1 MKATWFCLALTLS
14 LACARDPQPETKDE
28 DATAKHSDEPE
39 HEELPARVHLDPDVI
54 ADAKI
59 RTAVV
64 KSGLLPRA
72 MALAGEI
79 ALNPDKAARVASP
92 VAGRVTAVRVQAGDT
107 VAQGDVI
114 ATVRVTDIARVRA
127 ESAGAAARARTV
139 ASNAERLQTLAD
151 KGLASAQE
159 LAVARGEAEATSA
172 EARALGEQMR
182 ALGANSGSGSEITL
196 RSPLAGVVL
205 SRTAVAGQPLTA
217 DETIAEVGDLSQMW
231 FLARVFEKDLGQL
244 TSGAK
249 ADVILNAYPDRPFA
263 GVVEY
268 VGQQID
274 PVARTL
280 LARIRINN
288 DANALRVGLFGTAR
302 VALDA
307 PAEGKPVLLVPRD
320 AVIDI
325 GGKPSVF
332 VAHPD
337 GDFER
342 HTVTLGESSL
352 GLTEIVQGLR
362 EGEPVVVDGV
372 FTLKSVVLK
381 STLAEED

>member
-1 MKATWFCLALTLS
+1 MKATWSCLAIAVS
-14 LACARDPQPETKDE
+14 LACARDPQPEAKD
-28 DATAKHSDEPE
+28 DGATAEHRDEPE
-39 HEELPARVHLDPDVI
+39 HEELPERVHLDPAVV
-54 ADAKI
+54 ADARI
-59 RTAVV
+59 RTTVV
-64 KSGLLPRA
+64 NRGLLPRA
-72 MALAGEI
+72 IALAGEI

-92 VAGRVTAVRVQAGDT
+92 VAGRVAAVRVQAGDT
-107 VAQGDVI
+107 VAKGDVI

-127 ESAGAAARARTV
+127 ENAAAAARARTV
-139 ASNAERLQTLAD
+139 ASNAERLQALAD

-159 LAVARGEAEATSA
+159 LAVARSEAEATSA
-172 EARALGEQMR
+172 ESRALNEQVR
-182 ALGANSGSGSEITL
+182 ALGADSGSGSEITL

-217 DETIAEVGDLSQMW
+217 DETIAEVGDLSEVW
-231 FLARVFEKDLGQL
+231 FLARVFEKDLVHL
-244 TSGAK
+244 ATGAK
-249 ADVILNAYPDRPFA
+249 TDVILNAYPDRPFE

-280 LARIRINN
+280 LARIRIKN

-307 PAEGKPVLLVPRD
+307 PAEGKPAILVPRD
-320 AVIDI
+320 AITDI
-325 GGKPSVF
+325 GGKPTVF

-352 GLTEIVQGLR
+352 GLTEVLQGLR
-362 EGEPVVVDGV
+362 EGELVVVDGV